1 MFSQQILRIIFYKN
15 IQRKKKNV
23 LILKMSKNS
32 RQKMLKRVNS
42 IKLESTQ
49 YTSLQHRCV
58 SKAMKKPMS
67 QGE

>member
-49 YTSLQHRCV
+49 YTSL
-58 SKAMKKPMS
+58 
-67 QGE
+67 